1 MLDNKVQERAIS
13 INESLNHISFLQQ
26 RLSHNADNAKENI
39 QNEIRRLRAKLDR
52 AEEEMM
58 LEIDKEASRKAFLL
72 KKQEQQL
79 KLAVEK
85 FATASSFMNKT
96 VSFASDVEV
105 TLIRKF
111 IHNRVKD
118 LEDIHVETKPKCND
132 KISQDDLRLKLELIL
147 AE

>member
-1 MLDNKVQERAIS
+1 MQERAIS
-13 INESLNHISFLQQ
+13 INESLNHIHCLQQ
-26 RLSHNADNAKENI
+26 SLSDNADSAKQDI
-39 QNEIRRLRAKLDR
+39 QNEFGRLRAKLDS

-58 LEIDKEASRKAFLL
+58 LEVDKEASRKAFLL

-85 FATASSFMNKT
+85 FATASSFVSKT

-111 IHNRVKD
+111 IHNRMKD
-118 LEDIHVETKPKCND
+118 LEDIHIEGKPKCND
-132 KISQDDLRLKLELIL
+132 KISQDDFKLKLKLIL
-147 AE
+147 TE